1 MAGTV
6 YATAADLAARY
17 GADIDQLADRDGDGL
32 ADADVVAAVLADVGA
47 EMDGYLA
54 VRYQLPLAA
63 PVPLLLNRLACVLAR
78 ERLAYQA
85 GVELGQDAAIRREAE
100 AARRMLSDLAAG
112 RASLG
117 AVPAP
122 ATGAGRVQIVSGGR
136 DWARRS
142 GDAT

>member
-1 MAGTV
+1 MAGTI
-6 YATAADLAARY
+6 YATAADLSARF
-17 GADIDQLADRDGDGL
+17 GSDIDQLADRDGDGL
-32 ADADVVAAVLADVGA
+32 ADADVVAAVLADVSA

-54 VRYQLPLAA
+54 VRYELPLAA

-85 GVELGQDAAIRREAE
+85 GVELGPDAAIRREAE
-100 AARRMLSDLAAG
+100 AARRMLADLAAG

-117 AVPAP
+117 TVPTP
-122 ATGAGRVQIVSGGR
+122 ATGAGRVQMTSGGR

-142 GDAT
+142 GGAD